1 LIQESEIW
9 NLEIEFMFT
18 GIIEELGRV
27 RSVEQRGEGARVR
40 IEARTVTAGTQEG
53 DSIAV
58 NGVCLTAI
66 DVGADSFS
74 ADGSRE
80 TLQRSTLSRLRAGS
94 VVNLERAVTPQ
105 TRLGGHIVQGH
116 VDARGR
122 FLSAEEHG
130 GSWTVRVAYPP
141 SMARYL
147 VFKGSVAV
155 EGISLTVAA
164 LSEEYF
170 EIAVI
175 PKTWAVTNL
184 SHLRSADEV
193 NLEADI
199 IAKYVERILSVAPEV
214 RAESQSKLTIEK
226 LAELGYK

>member
-1 LIQESEIW
+1 
-9 NLEIEFMFT
+9 MFT

-27 RSVEQRGEGARVR
+27 RSIERRGEGARLV
-40 IEARTVTAGTQEG
+40 IEARAVAEGTREG

-66 DVGADSFS
+66 DVRADSFA

-80 TLQRSTLSRLRAGS
+80 TLQRSTLSQLRPGS
-94 VVNLERAVTPQ
+94 AVNLERAATPA

-122 FLSAEEHG
+122 FLHAAEHG
-130 GSWTVRVAYPP
+130 GSWTVRISYPQDV
-141 SMARYL
+141 ARYL

-164 LSEEYF
+164 LTDGYF

-184 SHLRSADEV
+184 SELRPNDEV

-199 IAKYVERILSVAPEV
+199 IAKYVERILTVG
-214 RAESQSKLTIEK
+214 SQLKNEGSSLTMEK
-226 LAELGYK
+226 LADLGYK